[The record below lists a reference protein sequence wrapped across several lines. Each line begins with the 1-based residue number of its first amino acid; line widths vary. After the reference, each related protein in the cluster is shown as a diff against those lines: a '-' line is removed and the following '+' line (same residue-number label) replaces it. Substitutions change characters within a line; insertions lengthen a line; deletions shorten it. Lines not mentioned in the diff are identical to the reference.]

1 MEQQKHLNKKGYILV
16 NHTFIN
22 SDDIRHDFSIAMSE
36 MYQKE
41 VPLYGDLIDLV
52 SDVNTE
58 VLNKQPE
65 IRQQLEHTGE
75 IDRLGMERHGAIR
88 LGTAAE
94 LSMMRRLFAVMGMH
108 PVGYYDLAPAGVP
121 VHSTA
126 FRAIDTQSLNKSP
139 FRVFTSLLRLDLIDD
154 EALKQEAIAAL
165 DKRTIFTDNV
175 INLIKRFEGRG
186 GLTAED
192 AKQFIKEALET
203 FRWHDK
209 TPVSKALYQQL
220 LSQHGL
226 IADVVG
232 FKGPHINHLTPR
244 TLDIDAVQAGM
255 QAKGIP
261 PKAIIEGPPKRE
273 CPILLRQTSFR
284 ALEEAVSFKN
294 PRGGYETGHHTAR
307 FGEIEQRG
315 VALTPKGR
323 ALYDQLLSQARRQ
336 LRATPN
342 ADNALEYYQV
352 LESAFAAFPDDYQML
367 HDEGLAYFYYQ
378 AVDSDTDNAQTLDS
392 IDVENID
399 VENVNDPLSKQM
411 VTDLLE
417 QGMIRLEPIVYE
429 DFLPV
434 SAAGIFQ
441 SNLHDDS
448 TNDNENDEN
457 SGKQSNDK
465 GYTNKEAFENALGAQ
480 VYDELALYQT
490 LQAQSL
496 KACLGQI
503 NSKVLKRV
511 I

>member
-1 MEQQKHLNKKGYILV
+1 
-16 NHTFIN
+16 
-22 SDDIRHDFSIAMSE
+22 MSE

-52 SDVNTE
+52 SEVNTE

-65 IRQQLEHTGE
+65 IKQQLEHTGE
-75 IDRLGMERHGAIR
+75 IDRLNMERHGAIR

-94 LSMMRRLFAVMGMH
+94 LSMMRRLFAVMGMY

-126 FRAIDTQSLNKSP
+126 FRALETSSLNKSP

-154 EALKQEAIAAL
+154 EALKQEAMAAL

-175 INLIKRFEGRG
+175 ISLIERFEEQG

-192 AKQFIKEALET
+192 AKQFVKEALET
-203 FRWHDK
+203 FRWHDN
-209 TPVSKALYQQL
+209 TPVSKVLYQQL

-261 PKAIIEGPPKRE
+261 PKAIIEGPPRRR
-273 CPILLRQTSFR
+273 CPILLRQTSFK

-294 PRGGYETGHHTAR
+294 PNGGYETGHHTAR

-336 LRATPN
+336 LAVTPN
-342 ADNALEYYQV
+342 ADNASEYYQI
-352 LESAFAAFPDDYQML
+352 LESAFAAFPDDYQTL

-378 AVDSDTDNAQTLDS
+378 AVDSNTDNAPTLDS
-392 IDVENID
+392 IDVED
-399 VENVNDPLSKQM
+399 VNDPLSRHM
-411 VTDLLE
+411 VTGLLE

-448 TNDNENDEN
+448 TNDSANGNENG
-457 SGKQSNDK
+457 GKQSK
-465 GYTNKEAFENALGAQ
+465 GEVHTNKEAFENALGAQ

-496 KACLGQI
+496 KACLANLNNKALNG
-503 NSKVLKRV
+503 V

>member
-1 MEQQKHLNKKGYILV
+1 MNP
-16 NHTFIN
+16 TFIN
-22 SDDIRHDFSIAMSE
+22 SDDIRHNFSIAMSE

-52 SDVNTE
+52 SEVNTE

-65 IRQQLEHTGE
+65 IREQLEHTGE

-94 LSMMRRLFAVMGMH
+94 LSMMRRLFAVMGMY

-126 FRAIDTQSLNKSP
+126 FRALETSSLNKSP

-175 INLIKRFEGRG
+175 INLIKRFEEQG

-192 AKQFIKEALET
+192 AKQFVKEALET

-209 TPVSKALYQQL
+209 TPVSKGLYQQL

-255 QAKGIP
+255 RAKGIP
-261 PKAIIEGPPKRE
+261 PKAIIEGPPRRR
-273 CPILLRQTSFR
+273 CPILLRQTSFK

-294 PRGGYETGHHTAR
+294 PNGGYETGHHTAR

-336 LRATPN
+336 LAVTPN
-342 ADNALEYYQV
+342 VDNASEYYQV
-352 LESAFAAFPDDYQML
+352 LESAFAAFPDDYQTL
-367 HDEGLAYFYYQ
+367 HNEGLAYFYYQ
-378 AVDSDTDNAQTLDS
+378 AVDSDTDNAPTLDS
-392 IDVENID
+392 IDVEN
-399 VENVNDPLSKQM
+399 VNDSLSKQV

-448 TNDNENDEN
+448 TNDSANGNENG
-457 SGKQSNDK
+457 GKQSK
-465 GYTNKEAFENALGAQ
+465 GEVHTNKEAFENALGAQ

-496 KACLGQI
+496 KACLANLNNKALNG
-503 NSKVLKRV
+503 V

>member
-1 MEQQKHLNKKGYILV
+1 MNP
-16 NHTFIN
+16 TFIN
-22 SDDIRHDFSIAMSE
+22 SDDIRHNFSIAMSE

-52 SDVNTE
+52 SEVNTE
-58 VLNKQPE
+58 VLNEQPE

-88 LGTAAE
+88 LGTTAE
-94 LSMMRRLFAVMGMH
+94 LSMMRRLFAVMGMY

-154 EALKQEAIAAL
+154 EALQQEAMASL
-165 DKRTIFTDNV
+165 DKRKIFTDDV
-175 INLIKRFEGRG
+175 ISLIERFEEEG

-192 AKQFIKEALET
+192 AKQFVKEALET

-209 TPVSKALYQQL
+209 TPVSKGLYQQL

-261 PKAIIEGPPKRE
+261 PKAIIEGPSRRR
-273 CPILLRQTSFR
+273 CPILLRQTSFK

-294 PRGGYETGHHTAR
+294 PNGGYETGHHTAR

-315 VALTPKGR
+315 VALTSKGR

-336 LRATPN
+336 LAVTPN
-342 ADNALEYYQV
+342 ADNASEYYQV
-352 LESAFAAFPDDYQML
+352 LESAFAAFPDDYQTL

-378 AVDSDTDNAQTLDS
+378 AVDSDTDSEPTLDS
-392 IDVENID
+392 LEVESI
-399 VENVNDPLSKQM
+399 NDSISRQV

-448 TNDNENDEN
+448 TNDSANGNENGEN
-457 SGKQSNDK
+457 SGKQSK
-465 GYTNKEAFENALGAQ
+465 GEVHTNKEAFENALGAQ
-480 VYDELALYQT
+480 VYDGLALYQT

-496 KACLGQI
+496 KACLGQL
-503 NSKVLKRV
+503 NSKALNGV

>member
-1 MEQQKHLNKKGYILV
+1 
-16 NHTFIN
+16 
-22 SDDIRHDFSIAMSE
+22 MSE

-52 SDVNTE
+52 SEVNTD
-58 VLNKQPE
+58 VLNKQPD
-65 IRQQLEHTGE
+65 IRQQLDHTGE

-94 LSMMRRLFAVMGMH
+94 LSMMRRLFAVMGMY

-154 EALKQEAIAAL
+154 EALKQEAIGAL

-175 INLIKRFEGRG
+175 VNLIKRFEEQG

-255 QAKGIP
+255 RAKGIP
-261 PKAIIEGPPKRE
+261 PKAIIEGPPRRR
-273 CPILLRQTSFR
+273 CPILLRQTSFK

-294 PRGGYETGHHTAR
+294 PNGGYETGHHTAR

-323 ALYDQLLSQARRQ
+323 ALYDQLLSQARHQ
-336 LRATPN
+336 LGVTPN
-342 ADNALEYYQV
+342 ADNASEYYQV
-352 LESAFAAFPDDYQML
+352 LESAFAAFPDDYQTL
-367 HDEGLAYFYYQ
+367 HDEDLAYFYYQ
-378 AVDSDTDNAQTLDS
+378 AVGSDADIVVADIEQTLDS
-392 IDVENID
+392 LEVESI
-399 VENVNDPLSKQM
+399 NDSISKQV

-448 TNDNENDEN
+448 TNDSANGNENG
-457 SGKQSNDK
+457 GKQSK
-465 GYTNKEAFENALGAQ
+465 GEVHTNKEAFEHALGAQ
-480 VYDELALYQT
+480 VYDELELYQT

-496 KACLGQI
+496 KACLANL
-503 NSKVLKRV
+503 NSKALNGV